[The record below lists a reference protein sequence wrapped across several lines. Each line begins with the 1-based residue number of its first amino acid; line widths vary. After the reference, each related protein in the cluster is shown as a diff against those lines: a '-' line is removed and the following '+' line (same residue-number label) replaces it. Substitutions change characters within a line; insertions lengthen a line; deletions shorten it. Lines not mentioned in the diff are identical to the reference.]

1 LLLLVASVRGIPSP
15 GASLPLL
22 VAWSIQEVFM
32 KKLVAFV
39 FLLALA
45 VGYAACGGG
54 NSSPTAP
61 NPQPGTQMTPTPTGG
76 Y

>member
-1 LLLLVASVRGIPSP
+1 
-15 GASLPLL
+15 
-22 VAWSIQEVFM
+22 M
-32 KKLVAFV
+32 KKLLAFV

-54 NSSPTAP
+54 YNSPTAP